1 MYHIKN
7 VDEKYVK
14 MQFIVHQ
21 NFCNIVNAYG
31 ITSLRAA
38 SVSKIP
44 IIGDKLFY
52 LNVNKDDTYI

>member
-14 MQFIVHQ
+14 MQFIVNQ

-31 ITSLRAA
+31 ITSL
-38 SVSKIP
+38 
-44 IIGDKLFY
+44 F
-52 LNVNKDDTYI
+52 